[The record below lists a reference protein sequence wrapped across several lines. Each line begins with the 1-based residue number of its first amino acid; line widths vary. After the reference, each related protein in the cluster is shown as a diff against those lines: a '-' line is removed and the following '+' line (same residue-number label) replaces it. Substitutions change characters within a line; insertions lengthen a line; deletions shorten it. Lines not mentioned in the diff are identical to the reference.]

1 VSPESQ
7 DTGSEGSRPPAWA
20 RDAGPRDS
28 SSSRTT
34 PLDPER
40 VGTQSG
46 KASEAL
52 PSKSAD
58 EVGLAPSLALQPPC
72 AQPERAEPGTP
83 IYLHLPFC
91 ATKCPYCDFFSVAA
105 EGQDVDGMVEHI
117 VQEIRARAPERPRTV
132 FLGGGTPSL
141 LSAPQLEQV
150 LNELDRV
157 TNFRS
162 SAVEVTAE
170 CNPES
175 LDVAKARVLLDLG
188 VRRLS
193 IGLQSLRN
201 DALKTFGRVH
211 DAAQGL
217 AAYDAARQAGADAVS
232 VDLIYAYPGQTLAS
246 WEEDL
251 ATILALGPDH
261 LSAYNLTF
269 EENTPFKRWLDEGK
283 LSPLHEDLELDLF
296 LTTRSACSQAGLNAY
311 EVSNYASIGQQC
323 AHNVNYWENGPYVGI
338 GPGAVSRV
346 GPVRF
351 GNPRA
356 LAAYRRWITNAG
368 HATAWDERLDPASRL
383 AETWWLG
390 LRLAEGLEPARA
402 RRTAGFDGPVDPALP
417 IAHGFETSGHLE
429 RCVGPEGEERW
440 RLTESGL
447 PLADAIASKFLD
459 GITAT

>member
-1 VSPESQ
+1 MQAAPDNAAPGPDGPNADGPE
-7 DTGSEGSRPPAWA
+7 ESRPIE
-20 RDAGPRDS
+20 DS
-28 SSSRTT
+28 RSSMSA
-34 PLDPER
+34 DSASSDKA
-40 VGTQSG
+40 SG
-46 KASEAL
+46 KHSGDEAAKGQGL
-52 PSKSAD
+52 P
-58 EVGLAPSLALQPPC
+58 PSLALKPPC
-72 AQPERAEPGTP
+72 QRPERAEPGTP

-105 EGQDVDGMVEHI
+105 EGQDIDGMVEHI
-117 VQEIRARAPERPRTV
+117 VQEIRERAPERPATV

-141 LSAPQLEQV
+141 LNAKQLERV

-157 TNFRS
+157 TDFRS
-162 SAVEVTAE
+162 TAHEVTAE

-175 LDVAKARVLLDLG
+175 LDVDKARVLLDLG

-211 DAAQGL
+211 DAAEGL
-217 AAYDAARQAGADAVS
+217 AAYAAARKAGADAVS

-246 WEEDL
+246 WEQDL
-251 ATILALGPDH
+251 ATILALEPDH
-261 LSAYNLTF
+261 LSAYNLTY
-269 EENTPFKRWLDEGK
+269 EENTPFKRWLEEGK
-283 LSPLHEDLELDLF
+283 LSQLHEDLELDLF
-296 LTTRSACSQAGLNAY
+296 LTTREACSAAGLKAY
-311 EVSNYASIGQQC
+311 EVSNYAPDGQQC
-323 AHNVNYWENGPYVGI
+323 AHNINYWENGPYVGI

-390 LRLAEGLEPARA
+390 LRLAKGLEPARA
-402 RRTAGFDGPVDPALP
+402 RRTAGFTEDEDPAIP
-417 IAHGFETSGHLE
+417 IAEGFESSGHLE
-429 RCVGPEGEERW
+429 RLSGSRGEDRW
-440 RLTESGL
+440 RLTEKGL

-459 GITAT
+459 RINAT